1 LNLTSAQRR
10 QVLQGNCTSLLFPY
24 EAGQPTEVDCTV
36 VLEWEDERRD
46 ADQFG
51 NVTVVPPRPVHWIVV
66 TSVKRHRK
74 GDWQVRFNT
83 NDLREHPR
91 YLAAGGGYTSSRF
104 RAIDELE
111 VPDPKYVAKVAKE
124 ASDEW
129 GAIRKERAIAARQQ
143 WRQTRRSAQRE
154 FSHIQSRFPAAA

>member
-1 LNLTSAQRR
+1 LNLTSVQRR

-24 EAGQPTEVDCTV
+24 EQGQPTEVDCTV
-36 VLEWEDERRD
+36 VLEWEDERRV

-111 VPDPKYVAKVAKE
+111 VPDPKYVAKLAKE
-124 ASDEW
+124 ASKRDELM
-129 GAIRKERAIAARQQ
+129 RRERVAAAQQERWRFKRERRRVAARL
-143 WRQTRRSAQRE
+143 SD
-154 FSHIQSRFPAAA
+154 AA